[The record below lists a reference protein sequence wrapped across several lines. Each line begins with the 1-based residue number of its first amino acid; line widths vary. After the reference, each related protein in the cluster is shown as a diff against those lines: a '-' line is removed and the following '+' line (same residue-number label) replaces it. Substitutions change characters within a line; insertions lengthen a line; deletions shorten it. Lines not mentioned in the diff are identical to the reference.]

1 MPNRGA
7 CCGQTGVSLHVPD
20 PFPVRSIPGAQIGPS
35 GSGLSLRS
43 TIIAL
48 LLMALEPVLF

>member
-7 CCGQTGVSLHVPD
+7 RCDQTGVSLHVPD

-35 GSGLSLRS
+35 GSWLSLRS
-43 TIIAL
+43 TIIVL
-48 LLMALEPVLF
+48 LLMAHEPMPF

>member
-7 CCGQTGVSLHVPD
+7 RCGQTGVSLHVPD
-20 PFPVRSIPGAQIGPS
+20 PFPVRCIPGAQIGPS
-35 GSGLSLRS
+35 GSWLSLRS